1 MGRDGVSPTLGA
13 AMNLVDVLG
22 PFALIALLLGLLV
35 AVYIRQG
42 RNHVLEEMVEHGE
55 IGPIESFRGT
65 LAVEENRP
73 NFFLHLVKNSKEQ
86 RLQFLYRWVI
96 GKGRQANFDEVT
108 FDGSRRSVE
117 LARKNKRRDVPF
129 SEFSAVRMRE
139 DAGRYV
145 SVWHVE
151 LVSAKG
157 RRFLFLSSEH
167 EERQTGFERTA
178 SIAKAVSTI
187 MSLPVQVFVDGK
199 VWTHGWPPK
208 KRIDV
213 S

>member
-1 MGRDGVSPTLGA
+1 MASASCGLSEGYRCRLRGNRLLFRQSDEEPLNLAFLVWDGEARLVHTLG
-13 AMNLVDVLG
+13 
-22 PFALIALLLGLLV
+22 
-35 AVYIRQG
+35 
-42 RNHVLEEMVEHGE
+42 
-55 IGPIESFRGT
+55 
-65 LAVEENRP
+65 VEENRP
-73 NFFLHLVKNSKEQ
+73 NFFLRLVKNSKEQ
-86 RLQFLYRWVI
+86 RLQFLYCWVI

-108 FDGSRRSVE
+108 FDASRRSVE
-117 LARKNKRRDVPF
+117 LARKNKRSDMPF

-139 DAGRYV
+139 DARRYV

-151 LVSAKG
+151 LVSSKG
-157 RRFLFLSSEH
+157 PRLLFLSSDC

-208 KRIDV
+208 KRIAV

>member
-1 MGRDGVSPTLGA
+1 
-13 AMNLVDVLG
+13 MNLVDILG
-22 PFALIALLLGLLV
+22 PFVLIALVLGLLV

-73 NFFLHLVKNSKEQ
+73 NFFLRLVKNSKEQ

-117 LARKNKRRDVPF
+117 LARKNKRSDMPF

-139 DAGRYV
+139 DARRYV

-151 LVSAKG
+151 LISAKG
-157 RRFLFLSSEH
+157 PRLLFLSSDC

-187 MSLPVQVFVDGK
+187 MCLPVQVFVDGK

-208 KRIDV
+208 KRIAV

>member
-1 MGRDGVSPTLGA
+1 
-13 AMNLVDVLG
+13 MNFVDVVG
-22 PFALIALLLGLLV
+22 PFALLLVLLAFLV
-35 AVYIRQG
+35 AVYVRQG
-42 RNHVLEEMVEHGE
+42 RHQVLEEIVEHGK
-55 IGPIESFRGT
+55 IGPIDSFRGT

-73 NFFLHLVKNSKEQ
+73 NFLLRLRKNSEEQ

-96 GKGRQANFDEVT
+96 GVGPQAGFDEVT

-117 LARKNKRRDVPF
+117 LTRKNKHRSVPF

-139 DAGRYV
+139 TAGRYV

-151 LVSAKG
+151 LVSLHSP
-157 RRFLFLSSEH
+157 RLLFLSSER
-167 EERQTGFERTA
+167 EDRRTGFERTA
-178 SIAKAVSTI
+178 SVARAVSAI
-187 MSLPVQVFVDGK
+187 MSLPVQVVVDGK

-208 KRIDV
+208 DHIAI

>member
-1 MGRDGVSPTLGA
+1 
-13 AMNLVDVLG
+13 MNLVDVVG
-22 PFALIALLLGLLV
+22 PFALIGVILGFLV
-35 AVYIRQG
+35 AIYVRQG
-42 RNHVLEEMVEHGE
+42 RNHVLEEMVEQGK
-55 IGPIESFRGT
+55 ISPIDSFRGT
-65 LAVEENRP
+65 LGVEENRP
-73 NFFLHLVKNSKEQ
+73 NFLLRLRKNSEEQ

-96 GKGRQANFDEVT
+96 GVGRQASFDEVT

-117 LARKNKRRDVPF
+117 LTRKNKHSNVPF

-139 DAGRYV
+139 AAGRYV

-151 LVSAKG
+151 LVSVKG
-157 RRFLFLSSEH
+157 RRLLFLSSARED
-167 EERQTGFERTA
+167 RQTGFERTA
-178 SIAKAVSTI
+178 SVAKAVSAI

-208 KRIDV
+208 NRIAV